1 MRHYSADMPGPA
13 SAARISSWG
22 MLVMAS
28 ALVVGGA
35 VAALAIAS
43 FTSSHERVVS
53 YDVRGSLSGVSLD
66 VDDADVTIAGAG
78 ERALLGVQRTD
89 HYAFG
94 HDADLQRTVA
104 GGELRLRS
112 RCPNTVP
119 RACSVS
125 YRVVVPDNVPVTV
138 RTTGGTVSFSG
149 YRGSARV
156 TTRSGDVDV
165 AGFCGFS
172 LEARAESG
180 DIAASAACAPQQL
193 TLRSNEGSVRA
204 SVPPGRY
211 QVEAESASGSETVRG
226 LDAVADAPFA
236 IQALSSSGN
245 VSVEGRP

>member
-1 MRHYSADMPGPA
+1 MPGPA
-13 SAARISSWG
+13 TTTRISRWSIV
-22 MLVMAS
+22 VMVS
-28 ALVVGGA
+28 ALVLGGA

-43 FTSSHERVVS
+43 FASSHERVVS
-53 YDVRGSLSGVSLD
+53 FDARGSLSGVSLD
-66 VDDADVTIAGAG
+66 VDDADVMITGG
-78 ERALLGVQRTD
+78 GQRPLLGLTRTD
-89 HYAFG
+89 RYAFG
-94 HDADLQRTVA
+94 HDADVQRTVA

-112 RCPNTVP
+112 RCPNAIP

-138 RTTGGTVSFSG
+138 RTTSGTVTFRG

-180 DIAASAACAPQQL
+180 DIAAAAACAPQQL
-193 TLRSNEGSVRA
+193 TVRSNEGSVRVA
-204 SVPPGRY
+204 VPPGRY
-211 QVEAESASGSETVRG
+211 QVEAESASGSESVRG

-245 VSVEGRP
+245 VSVAGRP